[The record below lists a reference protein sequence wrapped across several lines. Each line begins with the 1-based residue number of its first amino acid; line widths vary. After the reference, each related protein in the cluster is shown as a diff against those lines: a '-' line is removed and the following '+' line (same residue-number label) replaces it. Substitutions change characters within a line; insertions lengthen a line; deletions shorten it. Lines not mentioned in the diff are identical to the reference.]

1 MSVLA
6 QKNILVGVTGGIA
19 AYKTPLLIRQLI
31 KLNCNVKVVMTPSS
45 KEFVTPLTL
54 STVSKNDVHSEF
66 STKKNGNPTWN
77 NHVELSEWADI
88 FIIAPATSNSISSMA
103 NAKCDNIL
111 LACYLSS
118 SCPVFIAPAMDLEMY
133 RNSLNQ
139 ENIKKLMNNRT
150 NVLPVGMGSLASG
163 LEGEGRM
170 LEPEEIIEHIEIK
183 LKESLPLNNFN
194 FLITAGPTHEKI
206 DPVRFIG
213 NSSSG
218 KMGYH
223 LAKAAISLGANVK
236 LIMGPT
242 NLSMDLLNIDIFR
255 VQDSDQMYKEI
266 MTHFKSSDVV
276 ICSAAVSDFKPAKF
290 KNSKIKKDK
299 GLDSIKLKPTTDI
312 IKELGKIKK
321 EQYLVGF
328 ALETDNHIENAKAK
342 LELKN
347 LDAIIVNKIGDFN
360 PVSSDL
366 NQIDFINSDLEIT
379 QFKMKHKKDV
389 SKDIMEIIYKNV
401 KKNKN
406 K

>member
-19 AYKTPLLIRQLI
+19 AYKIPLLIRQLI

-66 STKKNGNPTWN
+66 STEKNGNPTWN

-118 SCPVFIAPAMDLEMY
+118 TCPVFIAPAMDLEMY

-139 ENIKKLMNNRT
+139 ENIKKLTNNRT

-183 LKESLPLNNFN
+183 LKETLPLNNFN

-218 KMGYH
+218 KMGYY

-242 NLSMDLLNIDIFR
+242 NLSMDLLNIDIFN
-255 VQDSDQMYKEI
+255 VQDSEQMFKEI

>member
-6 QKNILVGVTGGIA
+6 QKNILVGITGGIA
-19 AYKTPLLIRQLI
+19 AYKTPLLVRQLI
-31 KLNCNVKVVMTPSS
+31 KLDCNVKVVMTPSS

-54 STVSKNDVHSEF
+54 STVSKNDVYSEF
-66 STKKNGNPTWN
+66 STEKNGNPTWN

-139 ENIKKLMNNRT
+139 ENIQKLVKNKT
-150 NVLPVGMGSLASG
+150 NVLPVGKGSLASG

-183 LKESLPLNNFN
+183 LKESLPLNNLN

-242 NLSMDLLNIDIFR
+242 NLSMNLLNIDIFR
-255 VQDSDQMYKEI
+255 VQDSDQMFKEI

-276 ICSAAVSDFKPAKF
+276 ICSAAVSDFKPAEF

-379 QFKMKHKKDV
+379 QFERKHKKDV

>member
-19 AYKTPLLIRQLI
+19 AYKIPLLIRQLI

-66 STKKNGNPTWN
+66 STEKNGNPTWN

-118 SCPVFIAPAMDLEMY
+118 TCPVFIAPAMDLEMY

-139 ENIKKLMNNRT
+139 ENIKKLTNNRT

-183 LKESLPLNNFN
+183 LKETLPLNNFN

-218 KMGYH
+218 KMGYY
-223 LAKAAISLGANVK
+223 LAKAAVSLGANVK

-242 NLSMDLLNIDIFR
+242 NLSMDLLNIDIFN
-255 VQDSDQMYKEI
+255 VQDSEQMFKEI

-347 LDAIIVNKIGDFN
+347 LDAIVVNKIGDFN